1 MDNHSKI
8 KALFKILIGVA
19 WIDGIIQPEE
29 RVYLHRMAKNKEIAQ
44 DPEIK
49 SLLTEVKQVSS
60 QKCYD
65 WLESYLGDNPTDED
79 YQELFNAI
87 GALIYSDGVVDTEE
101 AKLLHRLQLLDP
113 AHKPH
118 RWGLDK
124 VLKEIQ
130 KLYRLAIKEETI

>member
-1 MDNHSKI
+1 MYNPSKI

-29 RVYLHRMAKNKEIAQ
+29 RVYLHQMAKNKEIAQ

-60 QKCYD
+60 KECYD
-65 WLESYLGDNPTDED
+65 WLESYLGENPTDED
-79 YQELFNAI
+79 YEELFNAI